1 MTTLR
6 NLLFMLLFGWVGF
19 LPGSSMSQATMG
31 GKAEMSG
38 KAEMGDGYNYP
49 GTWSDF
55 VRRATLAVGK
65 GGFAGTGFAG
75 TDWSGPQT

>member
-19 LPGSSMSQATMG
+19 LPGSSMPQAT
-31 GKAEMSG
+31 MSG
-38 KAEMGDGYNYP
+38 KAEMGGGYNYP

-55 VRRATLAVGK
+55 VRREDN
-65 GGFAGTGFAG
+65 GTGRKYTPKTARIGRNAKTHFLRPAG
-75 TDWSGPQT
+75 R